1 MNDTLLYLTEEEVAR
16 TLSVAEAIDLAEKG
30 LRADAAGHV
39 VGDKF
44 YMQVGPHG
52 FIKPF
57 AGYLDGEAFAYVKTF
72 SFFPNNPQRAGK
84 PTTSSLVLLFEAHT
98 GLPVCLME
106 AGWVTTLKTAAS
118 STVTAQA
125 LARPGADTVVIF
137 GAGQQGEMHLRALAE
152 RFALRQAWL
161 VDVDASRAEALAR
174 RWGPRLGFAV
184 TAVPYPAREQAVR
197 AADLVLTLTTGNEP
211 MVRYEW
217 LKPGALV
224 LKLGSYQELDLE
236 VIVRADKVV
245 VDRWKYVGPRVPEL
259 KALVTAG
266 RFGPD
271 HVTEWPAIVAGR
283 APGRE
288 RADEIIVYIALGIW
302 GEYAAILP
310 EVYRR
315 AVAQGLGTRLPRTV

>member
-1 MNDTLLYLTEEEVAR
+1 MSETWLYLTEAEVAR
-16 TLSVAEAIDLAEKG
+16 TLSVAEAIELAEKG
-30 LRADAAGHV
+30 IRGDAAGQV

-44 YMQVGPHG
+44 YMTVGPHG

-57 AGYLDGEAFAYVKTF
+57 AGYLAGEAYAYVKTF
-72 SFFPNNPQRAGK
+72 SFFPGNPQRGK
-84 PTTSSLVLLFEAHT
+84 PTTSSLVLLFEAET
-98 GLPVCLME
+98 GLPVCVME

-152 RFALRQAWL
+152 RFALRQAWV
-161 VDVDASRAEALAR
+161 VDVDHARAAALAR
-174 RWGPRLGFAV
+174 TWAPRLGFPIE
-184 TAVPYPAREQAVR
+184 AVPYADRAAAVQQ
-197 AADLVLTLTTGNEP
+197 ADLVLTLTTGDAP
-211 MVRYEW
+211 MVRYAW

-236 VIVRADKVV
+236 VITRADKVV

-259 KALVTAG
+259 RMLAEQG
-266 RFGPD
+266 RFGPQQV
-271 HVTEWPAIVAGR
+271 HAGWPDIVAGR

-288 RADEIIVYIALGIW
+288 RDDEIIVYIALGIW
-302 GEYAAILP
+302 GEYAALLP

>member
-1 MNDTLLYLTEEEVAR
+1 MNDTLLYLTEDEVAR
-16 TLSVAEAIDLAEKG
+16 TLSVAEAIALAEKG
-30 LRADAAGHV
+30 IRADAAGGV

-44 YMQVGPHG
+44 YMPVGEHG

-57 AGYLDGEAFAYVKTF
+57 AGYLDGEEYAYVKTF
-72 SFFPNNPQRAGK
+72 SFFPGNPQVGK
-84 PTTSSLVLLFEAHT
+84 PTTSSLVLLFEART

-125 LARPGADTVVIF
+125 LARPGADTAVIF

-152 RFALRQAWL
+152 RFALRRVYV
-161 VDVDASRAEALAR
+161 VDVDLARAEALAR
-174 RWGPRLGFAV
+174 RWGSRLGFPV
-184 TAVPYPAREQAVR
+184 EAVPYDERERAVR
-197 AADLVLTLTTGNEP
+197 DADLVLTLTTGDEP

-236 VIVRADKVV
+236 VIRRADKVV

-259 KALVTAG
+259 KMLAAEG
-266 RFGPD
+266 AFGPED
-271 HVTEWPAIVAGR
+271 VHAEWPDIVAGR
-283 APGRE
+283 AAGRE
-288 RADEIIVYIALGIW
+288 RDDEIIVYIALGIW
-302 GEYAAILP
+302 GAYAAILP